1 MSTPSTNPFTR
12 TRITWLAYSM
22 LAYIGFSQAILGP
35 LMPFLRSELGLNYT
49 QGGFFSAALACGL
62 IFTGLFAGGLTRR
75 IPRQIL
81 FWAGGTLLATG
92 ITALS
97 NSHRFELALLS
108 TLCMG
113 IGGSTAQVMIQ
124 AILSDQ
130 HGEQRAIALTEAN
143 VAASLSGTLTPL
155 VLSGLQRSGIGWR
168 SIAIITIIMLALL
181 AFSFRREHI
190 PNSTPAAP
198 TISASGKA
206 GSLPLGFWLYWV
218 VLFFMV
224 AAEMCLS
231 VWSTDFFIS
240 AVGLSRANAVLA
252 FGAFPAAMLTGRFAG
267 SRLTRSWSALTLLF
281 SALGLAL
288 IGLPLFWLARTPT
301 LNILGL
307 FITGLGV
314 ANQYPLTMSMAISAA
329 GEKTNQASARVTLAV
344 GIALVTMPL
353 TLGKL
358 ADAFGLQKAFA
369 MIVALMFTAFVLT
382 ILKNRSAFQKKT
394 VIPSNVQ

>member
-1 MSTPSTNPFTR
+1 MSTTTTYTFIR
-12 TRITWLAYSM
+12 TRLTWLAYSM

-35 LMPFLRSELGLNYT
+35 LMPFLRSELDLNYT
-49 QGGFFSAALACGL
+49 QGGFFSAAIACGL

-75 IPRQIL
+75 IPRQII
-81 FWAGGTLLATG
+81 FWSGGTLLAIG
-92 ITALS
+92 ITSLS
-97 NSHRFELALLS
+97 ISHRFELALLA
-108 TLCMG
+108 TLGMG
-113 IGGSTAQVMIQ
+113 IGGSMAQVMIQ

-155 VLSGLQRSGIGWR
+155 VISGLGRIGVDWR
-168 SIAIITIIMLALL
+168 AIAIITIILLALL

-190 PNSTPAAP
+190 PNSAPLATATP
-198 TISASGKA
+198 GKT
-206 GSLPLGFWLYWV
+206 GSLPLGFWLYWI

-224 AAEMCLS
+224 AAEMCLA

-240 AVGLSRANAVLA
+240 VVGLSRTDAVLA

-281 SALGLAL
+281 SALSLTL
-288 IGLPLFWLARTPT
+288 IGLPLFWLARTPA

-314 ANQYPLTMSMAISAA
+314 ANQYPLTMSMAVGVA

-344 GIALVTMPL
+344 GIALLTAPL

-358 ADAFGLQKAFA
+358 ADAFGLQKAFV
-369 MIVALMFTAFVLT
+369 MIIILMVTAFALT
-382 ILKNRSAFQKKT
+382 IINNRSVLQKKT
-394 VIPSNVQ
+394 VSVPNVP

>member
-1 MSTPSTNPFTR
+1 MSNTTSNLFIR
-12 TRITWLAYSM
+12 TRITWLAYFM

-35 LMPFLRSELGLNYT
+35 LMPFLRSELNLNYT
-49 QGGFFSAALACGL
+49 QGGFFSAAIACGL
-62 IFTGLFAGGLTRR
+62 ILTGLFAGGLTRC

-81 FWAGGTLLATG
+81 FWSGGTLLAIG
-92 ITALS
+92 ITSLS
-97 NSHRFELALLS
+97 ISHRFELALLA
-108 TLCMG
+108 TVCMG
-113 IGGSTAQVMIQ
+113 IGGSMAQVMIQ

-155 VLSGLQRSGIGWR
+155 VLSSLQRAGIDWR
-168 SIAIITIIMLALL
+168 AIAIITIIILALL
-181 AFSFRREHI
+181 SFSFRRERI
-190 PNSTPAAP
+190 PNSAPIAA
-198 TISASGKA
+198 TASSKA
-206 GSLPLGFWLYWV
+206 GSLPVAFWLYWI

-240 AVGLSRANAVLA
+240 IVGLSRADAVLA

-267 SRLTRSWSALTLLF
+267 SQLTRSWSALTLLF
-281 SALGLAL
+281 SALGLTL
-288 IGLPLFWLARTPT
+288 IGLPLFWLARIPA

-314 ANQYPLTMSMAISAA
+314 ANQYPLTMSMALSAA

-344 GIALVTMPL
+344 GIALLSMPL

-358 ADAFGLQKAFA
+358 ADAFGLQKAFI
-369 MIVALMFTAFVLT
+369 MIILLMFTAFVLT
-382 ILKNRSAFQKKT
+382 IINNRSAFRKKVVT
-394 VIPSNVQ
+394 VLNVQ